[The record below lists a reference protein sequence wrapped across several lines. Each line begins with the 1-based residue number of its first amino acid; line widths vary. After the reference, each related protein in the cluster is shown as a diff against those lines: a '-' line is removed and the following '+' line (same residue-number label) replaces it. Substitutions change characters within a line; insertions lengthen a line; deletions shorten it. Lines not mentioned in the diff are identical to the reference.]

1 MNNRRSYGIKK
12 KTNFS
17 ITKGRISEI
26 NIEHREKQNNY
37 RIFLKIKRN
46 FKKFSKIENLFKRTI
61 AFTLKTICKIT
72 VLIIKFSQIFKC
84 STTTTKKKL

>member
-1 MNNRRSYGIKK
+1 MGSKK

-17 ITKGRISEI
+17 IIKGTISEI
-26 NIEHREKQNNY
+26 NVEHREKQKDY
-37 RIFLKIKRN
+37 RISLKIKRS
-46 FKKFSKIENLFKRTI
+46 FKKFSKIENLVKRTI